1 MSWPTDD
8 IGTRSDTSRAIAFSD
23 AVFAII
29 ITLLVLDLRV
39 PDVPP
44 GRLLSGLREQW
55 PSYVAYLASYTYV
68 AIVWLNHKGAFN
80 RIKESDRGLHW
91 VNLFVLFT
99 TALLPFPTAV
109 VSHALQEHDQQDQR
123 VAVAFYA
130 LIGALLCASWLAFFH
145 YLARREDLLE
155 EEVSER
161 HFPAERVR
169 ALVGVILYA
178 AAGLIGY
185 LVAPLAGL
193 VIFVVLPVFYAV
205 TSAGLYQVPLIRQI
219 AHRPPASG
227 NRRSGDRLEDG
238 AGTDQPADG

>member
-1 MSWPTDD
+1 M
-8 IGTRSDTSRAIAFSD
+8 GAAG
-23 AVFAII
+23 AVA
-29 ITLLVLDLRV
+29 
-39 PDVPP
+39 
-44 GRLLSGLREQW
+44 GLRRH
-55 PSYVAYLASYTYV
+55 LASYAYV
-68 AIVWLNHKGAFN
+68 AVVWLNHKSAFN

-91 VNLFVLFT
+91 VNLFILFS

-109 VSHALQEHDQQDQR
+109 VSAALQEHDQQDQR

-145 YLARREDLLE
+145 YLARRKDLLK

-169 ALVGVILYA
+169 ALIGVILYA

-193 VIFVVLPVFYAV
+193 AIFVVLPVFYAV
-205 TSAGLYQVPLIRQI
+205 TSAGLYQVPLTRRIPR
-219 AHRPPASG
+219 RPPAPGS
-227 NRRSGDRLEDG
+227 
-238 AGTDQPADG
+238 

>member
-1 MSWPTDD
+1 V
-8 IGTRSDTSRAIAFSD
+8 GTRAAASRAIAFSD

-29 ITLLVLDLRV
+29 ITVLVLDLGV
-39 PDVPP
+39 PNVPP
-44 GRLLSGLREQW
+44 GRLLSGLLEQW

-80 RIKESDRGLHW
+80 RVKESDRGLDW
-91 VNLFVLFT
+91 VNFFVLFT

-155 EEVSER
+155 EEVSD
-161 HFPAERVR
+161 R
-169 ALVGVILYA
+169 ALPRRAGAGIRRGHPLCRRRAHRVPGRTARRPGDLRR
-178 AAGLIGY
+178 AAG
-185 LVAPLAGL
+185 
-193 VIFVVLPVFYAV
+193 VLRRH
-205 TSAGLYQVPLIRQI
+205 Q
-219 AHRPPASG
+219 
-227 NRRSGDRLEDG
+227 RRSVPGASHPPDRASPPG
-238 AGTDQPADG
+238 IGG